1 MEEGHF
7 PICNNLNRVIT
18 RRQDYYL
25 VRANYLSFEL
35 LLLNAWP
42 ELSNCAHAMVMK

>member
-1 MEEGHF
+1 MEEVHF
-7 PICNNLNRVIT
+7 PIRIAFHRIIT
-18 RRQDYYL
+18 RRQDYSF